1 MQALIRSTVLL
12 LVILNPFALA
22 VYLLEMLREHSVAD
36 VGRIML
42 RAGIVSGCVFVVF
55 AWLGNRIFQDLLQAR
70 FASFQIF
77 GGILFL
83 IIALRFMLNGGT
95 TLIALRGK
103 PGHVAGAVAMPFMIG
118 PGTVSAAVVAG
129 SRLTPGMAAL
139 AIGLALGLTTL
150 TVLGLKLAFDRVR
163 SRNAAL
169 IERYTEVTGRVAALV
184 IGTIAC
190 EMILRGLESW
200 LATLRAI
207 G

>member
-1 MQALIRSTVLL
+1 MQGLIRSTVLL

-22 VYLLEMLREHSVAD
+22 VYLLEILREHSVAD

-42 RAGIVSGCVFVVF
+42 RAAIVSGCVFVVF
-55 AWLGNRIFQDLLQAR
+55 AWLGNRIFQDVLQAR

-83 IIALRFMLNGGT
+83 IISLRFMLNGGT

-118 PGTVSAAVVAG
+118 PGTVSAAVLAG

-139 AIGLALGLTTL
+139 AIGLALGLTTI
-150 TVLGLKLAFDRVR
+150 TVLALKLAFDRAR
-163 SRNAAL
+163 ARNTAL

-200 LATLRAI
+200 LATLRVV